1 MKSHLY
7 AITAITLAMTAMTT
21 LWAAGAT
28 GAAVL
33 GLLVAPLYPADWLA
47 PLFLVTHR
55 LGRMRGFGQ
64 LMHWVR
70 RYLPAELIGTTA
82 TLLAAWLASLYTSN
96 PLVIGVAGAWGEF
109 FGFYGPMFVQ
119 ELRAERKTGAS
130 LTPGRFL
137 LVLRNLVTEFG
148 FAEVVDSLLIR
159 PAFIALAV
167 SWAPVMAAGVI
178 AGKLAAD
185 ISFYAFAV
193 AGYQVRVKLWG
204 K

>member
-47 PLFLVTHR
+47 PLFLVTRR

-185 ISFYAFAV
+185 ISFYAV